1 MLKKCEKCGK
11 FFGAYDDAVL
21 CSACAEGESTGLSHI
36 SNPKEQRFLIARN
49 IVYDKPNISPEE
61 LILEMKNK
69 GIQITRKEILEYV
82 RQGRLR
88 LNSVQVSGVC
98 EDCGKKIL
106 SGRKCPACTKKFEQ
120 TIVNESKPDKPK
132 KEQKKKTMSMHIKK

>member
-1 MLKKCEKCGK
+1 MLKKCENCGK
-11 FFGAYDDAVL
+11 FFGTEEDVNL
-21 CSACAEGESTGLSHI
+21 CSACSEGISTGLAHI
-36 SNPKEQRFLIARN
+36 SNPKEQRFLVARN

-61 LILEMKNK
+61 LVLEMKSK
-69 GIQITRKEILEYV
+69 GIKITRKEIMEYV

-88 LNSVQVSGVC
+88 LNSEQTEGAC

-120 TIVNESKPDKPK
+120 TIINKTAKVEENNKPQTK
-132 KEQKKKTMSMHIKK
+132 KMSMHIKK